1 MLCEAFDAER
11 IQLKISSNTMSAPYF
26 PGQKDTRPWGTWEVL
41 AVGEGY
47 CIKRICVKPGE
58 MLSLQYHNYRDEL
71 WKIIYGNG
79 IMTLNNDKFGITYGN
94 IIKIAKRQCHRIENN
109 GDNDL
114 VFIEIQTGENI
125 CEEDIVRVS
134 DKYNR

>member
-1 MLCEAFDAER
+1 
-11 IQLKISSNTMSAPYF
+11 MSAPYF

-71 WKIIYGNG
+71 WKIIYGEG
-79 IMTLNNDKFGITYGN
+79 LMTLGNDKFRLTSGDTVEIDKT
-94 IIKIAKRQCHRIENN
+94 QQHRIV
-109 GDNDL
+109 NDSEFAL
-114 VFIEIQTGENI
+114 IFIEIQTGQLLSEK
-125 CEEDIVRVS
+125 DIVRVN
-134 DKYNR
+134 DIYGRK